1 MYNSLFIFAQIKK
14 MEKEK
19 KSTGKHWVIF
29 LLSTVAFFVTYI
41 YAGGYCSM
49 VLPFVV
55 TSFAMALD
63 LL

>member
-1 MYNSLFIFAQIKK
+1 

-19 KSTGKHWVIF
+19 KSTGKYWVMF
-29 LLSTVAFFVTYI
+29 LLSTAAFFVTYI
-41 YAGGYCSM
+41 FAGGYCSM